1 MGNLVG
7 RQGRNLFLA
16 VVVAEHMDVEAL
28 YRQVKLVV
36 LAYASEKSETL
47 VSEGHHLH
55 DNVTYY
61 DASVLLKFTYYDASV
76 LLKFVGSGT
85 ATLHECLLLAELA
98 PLCSDGNWAGRITAC
113 LASEALG
120 CIVKFTHP
128 VDKKARVK
136 QDASAVSRGRGR
148 KGLTLVTTAGAGRTY
163 PPVPTRRYAC
173 VGRTVRRTRSYK
185 KRRSPSLSTSSS
197 TGCPLC
203 LN

>member
-1 MGNLVG
+1 MGRRG
-7 RQGRNLFLA
+7 RKLFLA
-16 VVVAEHMDVEAL
+16 VVVDEHMKVAAP

-55 DNVTYY
+55 DDNI
-61 DASVLLKFTYYDASV
+61 TYYDASV
-76 LLKFVGSGT
+76 LLKFVGSET
-85 ATLHECLLLAELA
+85 ATQHEFILLAELA
-98 PLCSDGNWAGRITAC
+98 PLCSNGNWGGRITAC

-120 CIVKFTHP
+120 CIVKFIHR

-148 KGLTLVTTAGAGRTY
+148 KGLTLVTIAGARRTC
-163 PPVPTRRYAC
+163 PPVPTRRCAC

-185 KRRSPSLSTSSS
+185 MLRWKSLV
-197 TGCPLC
+197 LYQI
-203 LN
+203 L

>member
-55 DNVTYY
+55 DNV
-61 DASVLLKFTYYDASV
+61 TYYDASV

-136 QDASAVSRGRGR
+136 QDANAVSRGRGR

>member
-1 MGNLVG
+1 MGRRG
-7 RQGRNLFLA
+7 RKLFLA
-16 VVVAEHMDVEAL
+16 IVFAEHMEVASL

-47 VSEGHHLH
+47 ASEGHQLH
-55 DNVTYY
+55 DNITYY
-61 DASVLLKFTYYDASV
+61 YASV

-85 ATLHECLLLAELA
+85 ATQHKCMLLAELA
-98 PLCSDGNWAGRITAC
+98 PLCSDGSWAGRITAC
-113 LASEALG
+113 LASEDLS
-120 CIVKFTHP
+120 CIVKFIHP

-148 KGLTLVTTAGAGRTY
+148 KGLTLMITAGARRTC
-163 PPVPTRRYAC
+163 PPVPTRRCAY

-185 KRRSPSLSTSSS
+185 KRRSS

>member
-1 MGNLVG
+1 MG
-7 RQGRNLFLA
+7 RRRRKLFLA
-16 VVVAEHMDVEAL
+16 VVVAEHMKVAAL

-55 DNVTYY
+55 DDKITYY
-61 DASVLLKFTYYDASV
+61 DASVP
-76 LLKFVGSGT
+76 LKFVGSGT
-85 ATLHECLLLAELA
+85 ATQHEFMLLAELA
-98 PLCSDGNWAGRITAC
+98 PLCSNGNWAGPITAC
-113 LASEALG
+113 LAPEALG
-120 CIVKFTHP
+120 CIVKFIHP

-148 KGLTLVTTAGAGRTY
+148 KGLTLVTTAGARRTC
-163 PPVPTRRYAC
+163 PPVPTRRGAC

-197 TGCPLC
+197 TGSPLC